1 MVIPSAGDTHV
12 LPTPGVGAEVGDRG
26 AGIADGAGVD
36 GVQPLVAVA
45 KHTTAVSKPVRLI
58 QRIR

>member
-12 LPTPGVGAEVGDRG
+12 LPTPGVGAE
-26 AGIADGAGVD
+26 IADGAGVD

-45 KHTTAVSKPVRLI
+45 KHTTAVCKPVRLI